1 MIPILVKVY
10 QEIKI
15 FSYIYIYDQ
24 FQKKMVDADQ
34 RFVRGK
40 KTTKRSIIDFR
51 SRAFLVTLSLFR
63 NGGNIAFSGRLV
75 QIKQRGGM
83 EKRKENERSRLR
95 GKIESNAVSSVGR
108 SNREFLSCCIIDGF
122 FSNECCTR

>member
-1 MIPILVKVY
+1 
-10 QEIKI
+10 
-15 FSYIYIYDQ
+15 
-24 FQKKMVDADQ
+24 MVDADQ

-95 GKIESNAVSSVGR
+95 GKIESKIFR
-108 SNREFLSCCIIDGF
+108 RPEQQRIPQLLHYRWFLF
-122 FSNECCTR
+122 Q